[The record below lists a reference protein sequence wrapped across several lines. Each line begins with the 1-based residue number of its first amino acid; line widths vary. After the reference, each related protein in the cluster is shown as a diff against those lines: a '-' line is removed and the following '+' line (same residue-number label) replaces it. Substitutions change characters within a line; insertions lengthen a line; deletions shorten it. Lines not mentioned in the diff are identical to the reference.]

1 MYIYLQDASMQ
12 EEAERALTEEFG
24 PDFLAGREVQV
35 LKGEYSMDHL
45 DAWYRTL
52 SGAISQV
59 SGIVY
64 ADLDEGKNRIEIV
77 MYPRRRGREEMEAA
91 IATVDVPR
99 VRSQLPTREPET
111 PQKLEAR
118 SCHSG

>member
-1 MYIYLQDASMQ
+1 MQ